1 MNIQIISDQKD
12 YLIINKPA
20 GLIAHG
26 GKGIKEKTLSD
37 WLIENYPEIAK
48 VGDDPERPGIVH
60 RLDKEASG
68 LMLIPKNNEAF
79 EFFKNQFKNRKIKKE
94 YLALVYGKIEK
105 EYGVID
111 FPIKRSSQ
119 GFKMAAIPSPKNENE
134 LELLRSGRGEYANY
148 LEEYNKINQEGET
161 KNEEEAE
168 INKENKTEK
177 ETEGAQGDVGE
188 KTEEKKMNNR
198 ARGGLKA
205 LEKSRQAITE
215 FKVVKKFINFT
226 LVRAIIKTGRTHQI
240 RVHFFAY
247 GHPLLGDNLYS
258 NKKSKIKNQKIKP
271 GRIFLIADTLGFKD
285 LNGDWQEF
293 KIEMDENLEGILDR
307 IK

>member
-26 GKGIKEKTLSD
+26 GRGIKEKTLSD

-79 EFFKNQFKNRKIKKE
+79 EFFKDQFKNKKKKKE
-94 YLALVYGKIEK
+94 YLALVCGKIEK
-105 EYGVID
+105 GSGIID
-111 FPIKRSSQ
+111 FPIKRSAQ

-134 LELLRSGRGEYANY
+134 LELLRGGRGEYANY
-148 LEEYNKINQEGET
+148 LEEYNKV
-161 KNEEEAE
+161 
-168 INKENKTEK
+168 NKENKEINEENKAETEIE
-177 ETEGAQGDVGE
+177 ETEGAQGDVEE

-215 FKVVKKFINFT
+215 FQVIKKFINFT
-226 LVRAIIKTGRTHQI
+226 LIRAIIKTGRTHQI

-258 NKKSKIKNQKIKP
+258 NKKSKIKNQKVKP
-271 GRIFLIADTLGFKD
+271 GRIFLIADTLGFED
-285 LNGDWQEF
+285 LNGEWQEF
-293 KIEMDENLEGILDR
+293 KIEMDESLENILGR